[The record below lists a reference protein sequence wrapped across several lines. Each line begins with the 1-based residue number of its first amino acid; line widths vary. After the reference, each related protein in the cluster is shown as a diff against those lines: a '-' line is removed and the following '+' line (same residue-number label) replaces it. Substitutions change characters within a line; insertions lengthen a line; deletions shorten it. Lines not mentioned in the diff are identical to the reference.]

1 MIPALRSGPAAGT
14 ETVVNLAQL
23 LQQLK
28 ADERFTRNV
37 TRWEVLPPTGA
48 REEDYPDTLD
58 RRLVDVMRGRGID
71 RLYCHQAESI
81 RLAAQKRSFVVPT
94 PTASGKTLCYNL
106 PVLDTMLRN
115 PHARALYL
123 FPTKALSQDQMHEVH
138 GVIED
143 LGADI
148 GVYTFDGDTPE
159 TARRA
164 IRSSGHI
171 VVTNPDMLHQ
181 GILPH
186 HTLWV
191 KLFENLEYVVIDEI
205 HQYRGVFGSHVAN
218 VLRRLR
224 RIAGFYGANP
234 RFICCSATIANPR
247 ELAERL
253 TGVEMAEV
261 AENGAPRGEKHFIFY
276 NPPVVNRELG
286 IRQSVVKTA
295 RRIAERFM
303 GSGAQLI
310 VFARSRMRV
319 ELLLTYLEKAGHR
332 VGLQSGEVR
341 GYRGGY
347 LPNERRAI
355 EKGLRD
361 GTVSTVVSTNALEL
375 GIDIGRLDACV
386 MAGYAGTVASTW
398 QQAGRAGR
406 RQNLSAV
413 VLVASSSPGDQYI
426 INNPDFFFGRSPEHA
441 TLDPDNLVILMSHLK
456 CAAFELPFD
465 EDELYGGRR
474 VTEILDYLVECGV
487 LHRGEGRY
495 HWMADT
501 YPAEDVSLRSA
512 APDNVVIIDRSIP
525 GGRVIG
531 EMDLFSAQEMLH
543 DDALY
548 LHGAQQYHVDKL
560 DWDRREAHVQPVTVE
575 YYTDA
580 QRKSELKTLT
590 ADQDR
595 PLGFGRAAVGEV
607 GLVSKVTVYKKIKLG
622 THENVGAGRVHLPEM
637 EMHTTSF
644 WWELPDNLAGP
655 GDPDAPLQ
663 AAMAADG
670 LDLGDAL
677 KGLAHLLGRV
687 APVFIMADP
696 GDLHA
701 TAMVR
706 SPFTDR
712 PTLYLYDSCPG
723 GVGFARRI
731 FDQFEEIAEAAR
743 SHLRGCPCPSGCPAC
758 TGPALESGGTSR
770 DGVAW
775 LLDRL
780 AAAGPDLAAERAEG
794 RA

>member
-1 MIPALRSGPAAGT
+1 M
-14 ETVVNLAQL
+14 NLAQL
-23 LQQLK
+23 LDQLK
-28 ADERFTRNV
+28 SDDRFLRHV
-37 TRWEVLPPTGA
+37 TRWETIPAAEGQYAAFPSSLDPRLEDVLRQRG
-48 REEDYPDTLD
+48 
-58 RRLVDVMRGRGID
+58 VDQ
-71 RLYCHQAESI
+71 LYVHQAKSVE
-81 RLAAQKRSFVVPT
+81 LAAAGKSFVVPT

-106 PVLDTMLRN
+106 PVLNTLLEN
-115 PHARALYL
+115 NQARALYL

-138 GVIED
+138 GLVTD

-148 GVYTFDGDTPE
+148 KTFTFDGDTPE

-191 KLFENLEYVVIDEI
+191 KLFENLKYVVVDEV
-205 HQYRGVFGSHVAN
+205 HHYRGVFGSHVAN
-218 VLRRLR
+218 VLRRLQR
-224 RIAGFYGANP
+224 VARFYGADP
-234 RFICCSATIANPR
+234 QFICCSATIANPA
-247 ELAERL
+247 ELAGRL
-253 TGVEMAEV
+253 TGRDMEEV
-261 AENGAPRGEKHFIFY
+261 AQNGAPRGEKHFIFY
-276 NPPVVNRELG
+276 NPPVVNPELG
-286 IRQSVVKTA
+286 IRQSVVKTT

-319 ELLLTYLEKAGHR
+319 ELLLTYLEKAGR
-332 VGLQSGEVR
+332 KVGIRSGEVR

-347 LPNERRAI
+347 LPGERRAI
-355 EKGLRD
+355 ETGLRE

-375 GIDIGRLDACV
+375 GIDIGRLDVCI

-426 INNPDFFFGRSPEHA
+426 INNPDYFFARSPEHA

-456 CAAFELPFD
+456 CAAFELPFM
-465 EDELYGGRR
+465 EDERYGDQS
-474 VTEILDYLVECGV
+474 VTEILDYLTEQGV
-487 LHRGEGRY
+487 LHKGADRY

-512 APDNVVIIDRSIP
+512 APDNVVIIDQSIV
-525 GGRVIG
+525 GGRIIG

-548 LHGAQQYHVDKL
+548 IHGAQQYHVDKL
-560 DWDRREAHVQPVTVE
+560 DWDRREAHVQPVQVD

-590 ADQDR
+590 ADESK
-595 PLGFGRAAVGEV
+595 PFVFGNLAMGEV
-607 GLVSKVTVYKKIKLG
+607 GLVAKVTVFKKIKLG

-637 EMHTTSF
+637 EMHTTSV
-644 WWELPDNLAGP
+644 WWELPEAVIQEMS
-655 GDPDAPLQ
+655 AE
-663 AAMAADG
+663 G

-696 GDLHA
+696 ADLHA

-706 SPFTDR
+706 SPFTGQ
-712 PTLYLYDSCPG
+712 PTLYLYDAFPG
-723 GVGFARRI
+723 GVGYAGRI
-731 FDQFEEIAEAAR
+731 YEQFDEICAAAAR
-743 SHLRGCPCPSGCPAC
+743 HVGLCPCENGCPSCVGA
-758 TGPALESGGTSR
+758 AVESGGTAR
-770 DGVAW
+770 DGARW
-775 LLDRL
+775 LLSRVI
-780 AAAGPDLAAERAEG
+780 APAGD
-794 RA
+794 

>member
-1 MIPALRSGPAAGT
+1 L
-14 ETVVNLAQL
+14 NLVQL
-23 LQQLK
+23 LQQLR
-28 ADERFTRNV
+28 ADERFLRNV
-37 TRWEVLPPTGA
+37 TRWEVIPP
-48 REEDYPDTLD
+48 EEGRYADYPAALNP
-58 RRLVDVMRGRGID
+58 RLVAVLKKRGLD
-71 RLYCHQAESI
+71 RLYSHQTRSVD
-81 RLAAQKRSFVVPT
+81 LAAQGRSFVVPT

-106 PVLDTMLRN
+106 PVLDTILAN
-115 PHARALYL
+115 KQARALYL

-138 GVIED
+138 SLVTELGED
-143 LGADI
+143 I
-148 GVYTFDGDTPE
+148 KTFTFDGDTPE

-191 KLFENLEYVVIDEI
+191 KLFENLKYVVVDEV

-218 VLRRLR
+218 VLRRLQR
-224 RIAGFYGANP
+224 VARFYGADP
-234 RFICCSATIANPR
+234 QFICCSATIANPR
-247 ELAERL
+247 ELACRL
-253 TGVEMAEV
+253 TGLDMAEV

-276 NPPVVNRELG
+276 NPPVVNQELG
-286 IRQSVVKTA
+286 IRQSVVKTT

-303 GSGAQLI
+303 GSGAQMI

-319 ELLLTYLEKAGHR
+319 ELLLTYLEKAGRR
-332 VGLQSGEVR
+332 VGIKSGEVR

-347 LPNERRAI
+347 LPGERRAI
-355 EKGLRD
+355 EQGLRD
-361 GTVSTVVSTNALEL
+361 GQVTTVVSTNALEL
-375 GIDIGRLDACV
+375 GIDIGRLDVCI

-413 VLVASSSPGDQYI
+413 VLVASSSPADQYI
-426 INNPDFFFGRSPEHA
+426 INNPDYFLGRSPEHA

-456 CAAFELPFD
+456 CAAFELPFLD
-465 EDELYGGRR
+465 AEQYGGQQ
-474 VTEILDYLVECGV
+474 VNEILDYLSEQGV
-487 LHRGEGRY
+487 LHHGQGRY

-512 APDNVVIIDRSIP
+512 APDNVVIIDKSLP

-543 DDALY
+543 DDAVY
-548 LHGAQQYHVDKL
+548 IHGAQQYHVDKL
-560 DWDRREAHVQPVTVE
+560 DWDRREAHVQPVQVD

-590 ADQDR
+590 AETHR
-595 PLGFGRAAVGEV
+595 PLRNGQLAVGEV
-607 GLVSKVTVYKKIKLG
+607 GLVSKVTVFKKIKLG

-644 WWELPDNLAGP
+644 WWEMPEMLV
-655 GDPDAPLQ
+655 Q
-663 AAMAADG
+663 EMANAG

-696 GDLHA
+696 SDLHA

-706 SPFTDR
+706 SPFTGR
-712 PTLYLYDSCPG
+712 PTLYLYDSFPG
-723 GVGFARRI
+723 GVGFSRRI
-731 FDQFEEIAEAAR
+731 FDQFEEICHSAR
-743 SHLRGCPCPSGCPAC
+743 RHLGICPCEKGCPSC
-758 TGPALESGGTSR
+758 TGPGTESGSTARQGA
-770 DGVAW
+770 AW
-775 LLDRL
+775 LLSRVQPALEEPGSVADE
-780 AAAGPDLAAERAEG
+780 AVGG
-794 RA
+794 

>member
-1 MIPALRSGPAAGT
+1 M
-14 ETVVNLAQL
+14 NLAQL

-28 ADERFTRNV
+28 TEERFLRHV
-37 TRWEVLPPTGA
+37 TRWEVIPP
-48 REEDYPDTLD
+48 REGQYADFPAELD
-58 RRLVDVMRGRGID
+58 PRLGEVLRRRGVD
-71 RLYCHQAESI
+71 RLYSHQA
-81 RLAAQKRSFVVPT
+81 RAVALAGQGKSFVVPT

-106 PVLDTMLRN
+106 PVLDTILNN

-138 GVIED
+138 SLVTD

-148 GVYTFDGDTPE
+148 KTFTFDGDTPE

-191 KLFENLEYVVIDEI
+191 KLFENLKYVVVDEV
-205 HQYRGVFGSHVAN
+205 HHYRGVFGSHVAN
-218 VLRRLR
+218 VLRRLQR
-224 RIAGFYGANP
+224 VARFYGADP
-234 RFICCSATIANPR
+234 QFICCSATIANPR
-247 ELAERL
+247 ELAQRL
-253 TGVEMAEV
+253 TGMDMEEIAQ
-261 AENGAPRGEKHFIFY
+261 NGAPRGEKHFIFY
-276 NPPVVNRELG
+276 NPPVVNQELG
-286 IRQSVVKTA
+286 IRQSVVKTT
-295 RRIAERFM
+295 RTIAERFM
-303 GSGAQLI
+303 GSGAQMI

-319 ELLLTYLEKAGHR
+319 ELLLTYLEKAGRR
-332 VGLQSGEVR
+332 VGIKSGEVR

-355 EKGLRD
+355 EQGLRQ
-361 GTVSTVVSTNALEL
+361 GQVSTVVSTNALEL
-375 GIDIGRLDACV
+375 GIDIGRLDVCI

-413 VLVASSSPGDQYI
+413 VLVASSSPADQYI
-426 INNPDFFFGRSPEHA
+426 INHPDYFLGRSPEHA

-456 CAAFELPFD
+456 CAAFELPFLAD
-465 EDELYGGRR
+465 ESYGDQPVG
-474 VTEILDYLVECGV
+474 EILDYLAEQGV

-512 APDNVVIIDRSIP
+512 APDNVVIIDQSLP
-525 GGRVIG
+525 GGRIIG

-543 DDALY
+543 DDAVY
-548 LHGAQQYHVDKL
+548 LHGAQQYHVDRL
-560 DWDRREAHVQPVTVE
+560 DWDRREAHVQPVKVD

-590 ADQDR
+590 AELDR
-595 PLGFGRAAVGEV
+595 PLLNGQAALGEV

-644 WWELPDNLAGP
+644 WYEIPEV
-655 GDPDAPLQ
+655 LQ
-663 AAMAADG
+663 QEMLNAG

-696 GDLHA
+696 SDLHA

-706 SPFTDR
+706 SPFTGL
-712 PTLYLYDSCPG
+712 PTLYLYDAFPG
-723 GVGFARRI
+723 GVGYARRI
-731 FDQFEEIAEAAR
+731 FDQFEEICEAAAR
-743 SHLRGCPCPSGCPAC
+743 HLGVCPCSKGCPSC
-758 TGPALESGGTSR
+758 TGPGTESGDTAREGA
-770 DGVAW
+770 AW
-775 LLDRL
+775 LLRRVGP
-780 AAAGPDLAAERAEG
+780 ARQQAGAG
-794 RA
+794 G

>member
-1 MIPALRSGPAAGT
+1 L
-14 ETVVNLAQL
+14 NLAQL
-23 LQQLK
+23 LDQLK
-28 ADERFTRNV
+28 VDDRFARHV
-37 TRWEVLPPTGA
+37 TRWEVVPPVGGEYA
-48 REEDYPDTLD
+48 EYPESLNPQ
-58 RRLVDVMRGRGID
+58 LVDVLRRRGIE
-71 RLYCHQAESI
+71 RLFCHQAEAVE
-81 RLAAQKRSFVVPT
+81 LAARGRSFVVPT

-106 PVLDTMLRN
+106 PVLDTILTDS
-115 PHARALYL
+115 HARALYL

-138 GVIED
+138 GIVTD

-148 GVYTFDGDTPE
+148 KTFTFDGDTPE

-191 KLFENLEYVVIDEI
+191 KLFENLKYVVVDEV

-218 VLRRLR
+218 VLRRLQR
-224 RIAGFYGANP
+224 VARFYGSDP
-234 RFICCSATIANPR
+234 QFICCSATIANPA
-247 ELAERL
+247 ELARRL
-253 TGVEMAEV
+253 TGREV
-261 AENGAPRGEKHFIFY
+261 AEISKNGAPRGIKHFIFY
-276 NPPVVNRELG
+276 NPPVVNQELG
-286 IRQSVVKTA
+286 IRQSVVKTT

-303 GSGAQLI
+303 GCGAQLI

-319 ELLLTYLEKAGHR
+319 ELLLTYLEKAGR
-332 VGLQSGEVR
+332 QVGIKSGEVR

-347 LPNERRAI
+347 LPGERRTI
-355 EKGLRD
+355 ESGLRD
-361 GTVSTVVSTNALEL
+361 GKVTTVVSTNALEL
-375 GIDIGRLDACV
+375 GIDIGRLDVCI

-413 VLVASSSPGDQYI
+413 VLVASSSPADQYI
-426 INNPDFFFGRSPEHA
+426 INNPDYFFGRSPEHA

-456 CAAFELPFD
+456 CAAFELPFNVD
-465 EDELYGGRR
+465 EPYGEQGIS
-474 VTEILDYLVECGV
+474 EILDYLVDQKV
-487 LHRGEGRY
+487 LHRSEDRY

-512 APDNVVIIDRSIP
+512 APDNVVIIDQSVP

-543 DDALY
+543 DEALY
-548 LHGAQQYHVDKL
+548 IHGAQQYHVDNL
-560 DWDRREAHVQPVTVE
+560 DWERREAHVQPVQVE

-590 ADQDR
+590 AETER
-595 PLGFGRAAVGEV
+595 PFDFGGLATGEI
-607 GLVSKVTVYKKIKLG
+607 GLVSKVTVFKKIKLG

-644 WWELPDNLAGP
+644 WWELPEDL
-655 GDPDAPLQ
+655 
-663 AAMAADG
+663 AADMSG
-670 LDLGDAL
+670 EELDLGDAL

-687 APVFIMADP
+687 APVFVMADP

-701 TAMVR
+701 TGMVR

-712 PTLYLYDSCPG
+712 PTLYLYDSFPG
-723 GVGFARRI
+723 GVGFSQRIYEQFDEICESARR
-731 FDQFEEIAEAAR
+731 
-743 SHLRGCPCPSGCPAC
+743 HLELCPCEKGCPSCVGASV
-758 TGPALESGGTSR
+758 ESGDTARRGAS
-770 DGVAW
+770 W
-775 LLDRL
+775 LLGQV
-780 AAAGPDLAAERAEG
+780 AQGG
-794 RA
+794 

>member
-1 MIPALRSGPAAGT
+1 MEDSL
-14 ETVVNLAQL
+14 NLAQL

-28 ADERFTRNV
+28 ADDRFLRNV
-37 TRWEVLPPTGA
+37 TRWESIPPSPA
-48 REEDYPDTLD
+48 RYAEFPPDLNP
-58 RRLVDVMRGRGID
+58 RLVSVMKDRGID
-71 RLYCHQAESI
+71 RLYSHQAESI
-81 RLAAQKRSFVVPT
+81 RLAAEGRSFVVPT

-106 PVLDTMLRN
+106 PVLDTILDN
-115 PHARALYL
+115 PQARALYL

-138 GVIED
+138 GVIGD
-143 LGADI
+143 LGEDI
-148 GVYTFDGDTPE
+148 KVFTFDGDTPE

-181 GILPH
+181 GVLPH

-191 KLFENLEYVVIDEI
+191 KLFENLEYVVVDEI
-205 HQYRGVFGSHVAN
+205 HHYRGVFGSHVAN
-218 VLRRLR
+218 VLRRLQ
-224 RIAGFYGANP
+224 RIARFYGSNP
-234 RFICCSATIANPR
+234 RFICCSATIANPA
-247 ELAERL
+247 ELATRL
-253 TGVEMAEV
+253 TGVEVAEV
-261 AENGAPRGEKHFIFY
+261 GQNGAPSGEKHFIFY
-276 NPPVVNRELG
+276 NPPVVNSELG

-295 RRIAERFM
+295 RSIAERFM
-303 GSGAQLI
+303 GSGVQLI

-332 VGLQSGEVR
+332 VGIKSGKVR

-361 GTVSTVVSTNALEL
+361 GTVGTVVSTNALEL
-375 GIDIGRLDACV
+375 GIDIGRLDACI

-413 VLVASSSPGDQYI
+413 VLVASSSPADQYI

-456 CAAFELPFD
+456 CAAFELPFRAD
-465 EDELYGGRR
+465 EVYGEKP
-474 VTEILDYLVECGV
+474 VPEILDYLVESRI
-487 LHRGEGRY
+487 LHLSEGRY
-495 HWMADT
+495 HWMSDT

-512 APDNVVIIDRSIP
+512 APDNVVIIDQSIV

-543 DDALY
+543 DNALY
-548 LHGAQQYHVDKL
+548 IHGAQQYHVDRL
-560 DWDRREAHVQPVTVE
+560 DWDRREAHVQPVVVE

-590 ADQDR
+590 SELDR
-595 PLGFGRAAVGEV
+595 PLPYGRAAAGEV
-607 GLVSKVTVYKKIKLG
+607 GLVAKVTVYKKIKLG

-644 WWELPDNLAGP
+644 WWELPD
-655 GDPDAPLQ
+655 DP
-663 AAMAADG
+663 AAEMSELG

-696 GDLHA
+696 ADLHA

-706 SPFTDR
+706 SPFTDQ
-712 PTLYLYDSCPG
+712 PTLYLYDACPG

-731 FDQFEEIAEAAR
+731 YDQFEEICESAR
-743 SHLRGCPCPSGCPAC
+743 RHLWNCPCPSGCPAC
-758 TGPALESGGTSR
+758 VGPALESGGTSR
-770 DGVAW
+770 DGTAW
-775 LLDRL
+775 LLQRL
-780 AAAGPDLAAERAEG
+780 AGVADADRADASDDAGGDQATG
-794 RA
+794 QG

>member
-1 MIPALRSGPAAGT
+1 L
-14 ETVVNLAQL
+14 NLSQL
-23 LQQLK
+23 LDTLK
-28 ADERFTRNV
+28 ADDRFLRNV
-37 TRWEVLPPTGA
+37 NRWEVIPPAPGRYA
-48 REEDYPDTLD
+48 DFPASLNP
-58 RRLVDVMRGRGID
+58 RLRDVFRDRGID
-71 RLYCHQAESI
+71 RLYSHQAEAVE
-81 RLAAQKRSFVVPT
+81 LANSGASFVVPT

-106 PVLDTMLRN
+106 PVLDRILGD
-115 PHARALYL
+115 PQARALYL

-138 GVIED
+138 GIVTD

-148 GVYTFDGDTPE
+148 KTYTFDGDTPE

-191 KLFENLEYVVIDEI
+191 KLFENLKYVVVDEV

-224 RIAGFYGANP
+224 RVAEFYGSSP
-234 RFICCSATIANPR
+234 QFICCSATIANPR
-247 ELAERL
+247 ELASRL
-253 TGVEMAEV
+253 TGMEMAEV
-261 AENGAPRGEKHFIFY
+261 SENGAPRGQKHFIFY

-286 IRQSVVKTA
+286 IRQSVVKTTRA
-295 RRIAERFM
+295 IAEKFM
-303 GSGAQLI
+303 SSEAQLI

-319 ELLLTYLEKAGHR
+319 ELLLTYLEKAGRR
-332 VGLQSGEVR
+332 VGIKSGEVR

-347 LPNERRAI
+347 LPGERRAI
-355 EKGLRD
+355 ERGLRD
-361 GTVSTVVSTNALEL
+361 GSVTTVVSTNALEL
-375 GIDIGRLDACV
+375 GIDIGRLDVCV

-413 VLVASSSPGDQYI
+413 VLVASSSPADQYI
-426 INNPDFFFGRSPEHA
+426 INNPDYFFGRSPEHA

-456 CAAFELPFD
+456 CAAFELPF
-465 EDELYGGRR
+465 EAEEQFGATR
-474 VTEILDYLVECGV
+474 VTEILEYLTENRV
-487 LHRGEGRY
+487 LHETDGKF

-512 APDNVVIIDRSIP
+512 APDNVVIIDDSVP

-543 DDALY
+543 DDAVY
-548 LHGAQQYHVDKL
+548 IHGAQQYHVDQL
-560 DWDRREAHVQPVTVE
+560 DWDRREAHVQPVKVD
-575 YYTDA
+575 YFTDA

-590 ADQDR
+590 TEEKR
-595 PLGFGRAAVGEV
+595 PHVSGLLAVGDV
-607 GLVSKVTVYKKIKLG
+607 GLVAKVTVFKKIKLG

-644 WWELPDNLAGP
+644 WWEIPDELEEILTAAGH
-655 GDPDAPLQ
+655 
-663 AAMAADG
+663 
-670 LDLGDAL
+670 DLGDAL
-677 KGLAHLLGRV
+677 KGLAQLIGKV
-687 APVFIMADP
+687 APVFVMADP
-696 GDLHA
+696 SDLHA

-706 SPFTDR
+706 SPFTGS
-712 PTLYLYDSCPG
+712 PTLYVYDAFPG

-731 FDQFEEIAEAAR
+731 YEQFDEICLAAR
-743 SHLRGCPCPSGCPAC
+743 EHLGRCPCEAGCPSCV
-758 TGPALESGGTSR
+758 GPAAESGGTAKA
-770 DGVAW
+770 GAA
-775 LLDRL
+775 LLL
-780 AAAGPDLAAERAEG
+780 ERASALAGE
-794 RA
+794 A

>member
-1 MIPALRSGPAAGT
+1 L
-14 ETVVNLAQL
+14 NLAQL
-23 LQQLK
+23 LDQLK
-28 ADERFTRNV
+28 VDDRFARHV
-37 TRWEVLPPTGA
+37 TRWEVVPPVGGEYA
-48 REEDYPDTLD
+48 EYPESLNPQ
-58 RRLVDVMRGRGID
+58 LVDVLRRRGIE
-71 RLYCHQAESI
+71 RLFCHQAEAVE
-81 RLAAQKRSFVVPT
+81 LAARGRSFVVPT

-106 PVLDTMLRN
+106 PVLDTILTDS
-115 PHARALYL
+115 HARALYL

-138 GVIED
+138 GIVTD
-143 LGADI
+143 LGAVI
-148 GVYTFDGDTPE
+148 KTFTFDGDTPE

-191 KLFENLEYVVIDEI
+191 KLFENLKYVVVDEV

-218 VLRRLR
+218 VLRRLQR
-224 RIAGFYGANP
+224 VARFYGSDP
-234 RFICCSATIANPR
+234 QFICCSATIANPA
-247 ELAERL
+247 ELARRL
-253 TGVEMAEV
+253 TGREV
-261 AENGAPRGEKHFIFY
+261 AEISKNGAPRGIKHFIFY
-276 NPPVVNRELG
+276 NPPVVNQELG
-286 IRQSVVKTA
+286 IRQSVVKTT

-303 GSGAQLI
+303 GCGAQLI

-319 ELLLTYLEKAGHR
+319 ELLLTYLEKAGR
-332 VGLQSGEVR
+332 QVGIKSGEVR

-347 LPNERRAI
+347 LPGERRTI
-355 EKGLRD
+355 ESGLRD
-361 GTVSTVVSTNALEL
+361 GKVTTVVSTNALEL
-375 GIDIGRLDACV
+375 GIDIGRLDVCI

-413 VLVASSSPGDQYI
+413 VLVASSSPADQYI
-426 INNPDFFFGRSPEHA
+426 INNPDYFFGRSPEHA

-456 CAAFELPFD
+456 CAAFELPFNVD
-465 EDELYGGRR
+465 EPYGEQGIS
-474 VTEILDYLVECGV
+474 EILDYLVDQKV
-487 LHRGEGRY
+487 LHRSEDRY

-512 APDNVVIIDRSIP
+512 APDNVVIIDQSVP

-543 DDALY
+543 DEALY
-548 LHGAQQYHVDKL
+548 IHGAQQYHVDNL
-560 DWDRREAHVQPVTVE
+560 DWERREAHVQPVQVE

-590 ADQDR
+590 AETER
-595 PLGFGRAAVGEV
+595 PFDFGGLATGEI
-607 GLVSKVTVYKKIKLG
+607 GLVSKVTVFKKIKLG

-644 WWELPDNLAGP
+644 WWELPEDL
-655 GDPDAPLQ
+655 
-663 AAMAADG
+663 AADMSG
-670 LDLGDAL
+670 EELDLGDAL

-687 APVFIMADP
+687 APVFVMADP

-701 TAMVR
+701 TGMVR

-712 PTLYLYDSCPG
+712 PTLYLYDSFPG
-723 GVGFARRI
+723 GVGFSQRIYEQFDEICESARR
-731 FDQFEEIAEAAR
+731 
-743 SHLRGCPCPSGCPAC
+743 HLELCPCEKGCPSCVGASV
-758 TGPALESGGTSR
+758 ESGDTARRGAS
-770 DGVAW
+770 W
-775 LLDRL
+775 LLGQV
-780 AAAGPDLAAERAEG
+780 AQGG
-794 RA
+794 

>member
-1 MIPALRSGPAAGT
+1 M
-14 ETVVNLAQL
+14 NLEQL
-23 LQQLK
+23 LHQLK
-28 ADERFTRNV
+28 TDDRFLRNV
-37 TRWEVLPPTGA
+37 TRWENLPATPA
-48 REEDYPDTLD
+48 RYADFPDHLNS
-58 RRLVDVMRGRGID
+58 RLVSVMRTRGID
-71 RLYCHQAESI
+71 KLYSHQAESL
-81 RLAAQKRSFVVPT
+81 RLAAEGKSFVVPT

-106 PVLDTMLRN
+106 PVLDTILAN
-115 PHARALYL
+115 PQARALYL

-138 GVIED
+138 EVVGD
-143 LGADI
+143 LGEDI
-148 GVYTFDGDTPE
+148 KVYTFDGDTPE

-191 KLFENLEYVVIDEI
+191 KLFENLEYIVVDEI
-205 HQYRGVFGSHVAN
+205 HHYRGVFGSHVAN
-218 VLRRLR
+218 VLRRLQ
-224 RIAGFYGANP
+224 RIARFYGSAP
-234 RFICCSATIANPR
+234 RFICCSATIANPA
-247 ELAERL
+247 ELAQRL
-253 TGVEMAEV
+253 TGREVVEV
-261 AENGAPRGEKHFIFY
+261 VGNGAPGGQKHFIFY
-276 NPPVVNRELG
+276 NPPVVNQELG
-286 IRQSVVKTA
+286 IRQSVGKSA
-295 RRIAERFM
+295 RSIAERFM
-303 GSGAQLI
+303 ASGAQLI

-332 VGLQSGEVR
+332 VGIKSGEVR

-347 LPNERRAI
+347 LPLERRAI
-355 EKGLRD
+355 EAGLRS
-361 GTVSTVVSTNALEL
+361 GAVSTVVSTNALEL
-375 GIDIGRLDACV
+375 GIDIGRLDVCV

-406 RQNLSAV
+406 RQNLSV
-413 VLVASSSPGDQYI
+413 VILVASSSPGDQYI

-456 CAAFELPFD
+456 CAAFELPFM
-465 EDELYGGRR
+465 EGEEYGGQEVR
-474 VTEILDYLVECGV
+474 EILEYLVESRI
-487 LHRGEGRY
+487 LHRSADRY

-512 APDNVVIIDRSIP
+512 APDNVVIIDQSIS

-548 LHGAQQYHVDKL
+548 LHGAQQFHVDKL
-560 DWDRREAHVQPVTVE
+560 DWDRREAHVQPVQVN

-590 ADQDR
+590 AEMERSLPYGQ
-595 PLGFGRAAVGEV
+595 AAVGEV

-637 EMHTTSF
+637 EMHTISF
-644 WWELPDNLAGP
+644 WWDLPGGSAEGATDDTA
-655 GDPDAPLQ
+655 DE
-663 AAMAADG
+663 MAAVG

-696 GDLHA
+696 SDLHA

-706 SPFTDR
+706 SPFTGH
-712 PTLYLYDSCPG
+712 PTLYLYDAFPG

-731 FDQFEEIAEAAR
+731 YDQFEEICESAH
-743 SHLRGCPCPSGCPAC
+743 SHLASCPCPSGCPAC
-758 TGPALESGGTSR
+758 VGPALESGGTSR
-770 DGVAW
+770 RGALW
-775 LLDRL
+775 LLERMGGS
-780 AAAGPDLAAERAEG
+780 GPVSG
-794 RA
+794 GI